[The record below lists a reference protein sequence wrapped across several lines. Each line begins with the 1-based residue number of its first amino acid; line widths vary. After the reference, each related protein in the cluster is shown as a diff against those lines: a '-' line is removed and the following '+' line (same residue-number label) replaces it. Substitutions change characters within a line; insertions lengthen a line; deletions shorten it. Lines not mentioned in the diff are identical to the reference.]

1 MKRAAKQ
8 VLIVLLVV
16 MAVIGT
22 GNISAQADYNWK
34 PKKVSI
40 AQSAKK
46 VSQGKEFEIRAKV
59 TPIDAEDDYIRWEII
74 SGKKYVKFEDRDR
87 TGDEM
92 DFIAV
97 KPGKAKIRCYV
108 QGKSKK
114 KYGDTI
120 TVTVTKKK
128 SDYSLAKVGESVK
141 YVEAWDD
148 FDLEVKKGSSKNNS
162 QLKLEISDTS
172 IVSFAERKT
181 TGTDVEF
188 YAEKTGT
195 VRVTCTCT
203 SGKAK
208 GKKVVYTVNVIAD
221 DDDDYDDD
229 DYYDDDYYDDYD

>member
-46 VSQGKEFEIRAKV
+46 VSQERSLKSEQS
-59 TPIDAEDDYIRWEII
+59 IDAEDDYIRWEII

-148 FDLEVKKGSSKNNS
+148 FDLEVKKGSSIKNS
-162 QLKLEISDTS
+162 QLKWEISDTS

-188 YAEKTGT
+188 YAERQEQYG
-195 VRVTCTCT
+195 
-203 SGKAK
+203 
-208 GKKVVYTVNVIAD
+208 
-221 DDDDYDDD
+221 
-229 DYYDDDYYDDYD
+229 

>member
-108 QGKSKK
+108 YGKNKDR
-114 KYGDTI
+114 YGDTI
-120 TVTVTKKK
+120 KVSVTEAKK
-128 SDYSLAKVGESVK
+128 DYSLLKSGASVK
-141 YVEAWDD
+141 YEEVWDD
-148 FDLEVKKGSSKNNS
+148 FDLEVKKGDSIKEN
-162 QLKLEISDTS
+162 QLKWKISNPD
-172 IVSFAERKT
+172 IVDFANWKKT
-181 TGTDVEF
+181 GHEVDF
-188 YAEKTGT
+188 YAKKCGTTKITCSYTNSKGEKK
-195 VRVTCTCT
+195 
-203 SGKAK
+203 S
-208 GKKVVYTVNVIAD
+208 VVYTVKVVAD
-221 DDDDYDDD
+221 DDD
-229 DYYDDDYYDDYD
+229 

>member
-108 QGKSKK
+108 YGKNKER
-114 KYGDTI
+114 YGDTI
-120 TVTVTKKK
+120 KVSVTEAKK
-128 SDYSLAKVGESVK
+128 DYSLRKSGASVK
-141 YVEAWDD
+141 YEEVWDD
-148 FDLEVKKGSSKNNS
+148 FDLEVKKGDSIKEN
-162 QLKLEISDTS
+162 QLKWKISNPD
-172 IVSFAERKT
+172 IVDFANWKKT
-181 TGTDVEF
+181 GHEVDF
-188 YAEKTGT
+188 YAKKCGTTKITCSYTNSKGEKK
-195 VRVTCTCT
+195 
-203 SGKAK
+203 S
-208 GKKVVYTVNVIAD
+208 VVYTVKVVAD
-221 DDDDYDDD
+221 DDD
-229 DYYDDDYYDDYD
+229 

>member
-128 SDYSLAKVGESVK
+128 SDYSLAPISFEDLQEA
-141 YVEAWDD
+141 YVRLLDGRRSDEV
-148 FDLEVKKGSSKNNS
+148 FDWKEGDARERRFLRY
-162 QLKLEISDTS
+162 
-172 IVSFAERKT
+172 SFL
-181 TGTDVEF
+181 
-188 YAEKTGT
+188 
-195 VRVTCTCT
+195 
-203 SGKAK
+203 
-208 GKKVVYTVNVIAD
+208 D
-221 DDDDYDDD
+221 DDHMQEYMQTGYASDMNTMIPTGREYNR
-229 DYYDDDYYDDYD
+229 

>member
-97 KPGKAKIRCYV
+97 NQEKQKSGVMYRERVRRNMVIR
-108 QGKSKK
+108 
-114 KYGDTI
+114 
-120 TVTVTKKK
+120 
-128 SDYSLAKVGESVK
+128 
-141 YVEAWDD
+141 
-148 FDLEVKKGSSKNNS
+148 
-162 QLKLEISDTS
+162 
-172 IVSFAERKT
+172 
-181 TGTDVEF
+181 
-188 YAEKTGT
+188 
-195 VRVTCTCT
+195 
-203 SGKAK
+203 
-208 GKKVVYTVNVIAD
+208 
-221 DDDDYDDD
+221 
-229 DYYDDDYYDDYD
+229 

>member
-8 VLIVLLVV
+8 ALIVLLVV

-148 FDLEVKKGSSKNNS
+148 FDLEVKKGSSIKNS
-162 QLKLEISDTS
+162 QLNGRSVIQVLSRLQKEKQPERTL
-172 IVSFAERKT
+172 SFMRKRQEQY
-181 TGTDVEF
+181 G
-188 YAEKTGT
+188 
-195 VRVTCTCT
+195 
-203 SGKAK
+203 
-208 GKKVVYTVNVIAD
+208 
-221 DDDDYDDD
+221 
-229 DYYDDDYYDDYD
+229 

>member
-148 FDLEVKKGSSKNNS
+148 FDLEVKKGSSIKNS
-162 QLKLEISDTS
+162 QLKWEISD
-172 IVSFAERKT
+172 
-181 TGTDVEF
+181 TDVEF

-229 DYYDDDYYDDYD
+229 DYDDDYYDDYD

>member
-128 SDYSLAKVGESVK
+128 SDYSL
-141 YVEAWDD
+141 
-148 FDLEVKKGSSKNNS
+148 EVKKGSSIKNS
-162 QLKLEISDTS
+162 QLKWEISDTS

-229 DYYDDDYYDDYD
+229 DYD

>member
-108 QGKSKK
+108 YGKNKDR
-114 KYGDTI
+114 YGDTI
-120 TVTVTKKK
+120 KVSVTEAKK
-128 SDYSLAKVGESVK
+128 DYSLRKSGASVK
-141 YVEAWDD
+141 YEEVWDD
-148 FDLEVKKGSSKNNS
+148 FDLEVKKGDSIKEK
-162 QLKLEISDTS
+162 QLKWKISNPD
-172 IVSFAERKT
+172 IVDFANWKKT
-181 TGTDVEF
+181 GHEVDF
-188 YAEKTGT
+188 YAKKCGTTKITCSYTNSKGEKK
-195 VRVTCTCT
+195 
-203 SGKAK
+203 S
-208 GKKVVYTVNVIAD
+208 VVYTVKVVAD
-221 DDDDYDDD
+221 DDD
-229 DYYDDDYYDDYD
+229 

>member
-148 FDLEVKKGSSKNNS
+148 FDLEVKKGSSIKNS
-162 QLKLEISDTS
+162 QLKWEISDTS

-181 TGTDVEF
+181 TGTDI
-188 YAEKTGT
+188 
-195 VRVTCTCT
+195 R
-203 SGKAK
+203 SGCFAFCRESYFARTFLSLAK
-208 GKKVVYTVNVIAD
+208 RGRESSLGSAGSP
-221 DDDDYDDD
+221 
-229 DYYDDDYYDDYD
+229 